1 MNIFVNLLNANS
13 NLTVLKKRNIKLIQ
27 NWYWKVKLNVSYI
40 INWLMLNLAKTKYII
55 KKYFNKVS
63 FNIKKLKILN
73 IKQNKF

>member
-1 MNIFVNLLNANS
+1 
-13 NLTVLKKRNIKLIQ
+13 
-27 NWYWKVKLNVSYI
+27 
-40 INWLMLNLAKTKYII
+40 MLNLAKTKYII